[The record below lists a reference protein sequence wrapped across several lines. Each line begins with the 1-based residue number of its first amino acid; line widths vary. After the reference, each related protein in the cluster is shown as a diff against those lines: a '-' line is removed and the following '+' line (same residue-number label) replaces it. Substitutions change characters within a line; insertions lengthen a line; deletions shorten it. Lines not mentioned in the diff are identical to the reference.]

1 MNSRIARL
9 LMACA
14 TTSML
19 AACGPSIYSLR
30 VPLNDTA
37 TLTTAGAA
45 VTIDDQRP
53 EAERKVHTGGGLF
66 RCMRYYGDET
76 YVPAKVEY
84 LRQLLQARVPA
95 GRTLHVRLDR
105 LDTIE
110 YCDNTANRGAAA
122 AAAGTGAPYIVPAD
136 IPGGDSVLIQ
146 ATGEVDGKPFDVK
159 RGFDYSALP
168 VPFPQMPAYNTEYVV
183 RFKRAFDEIADEI
196 VAGGSF
202 RP

>member
-1 MNSRIARL
+1 MT
-9 LMACA
+9 CA
-14 TTSML
+14 ATSML

-37 TLTTAGAA
+37 TLATGGSS

-53 EAERKVHTGGGLF
+53 ESERKVHTGGGLL

-76 YVPAKVEY
+76 YVPAKVDY

-95 GRTLHVRLDR
+95 GKTLHVKLDR

-122 AAAGTGAPYIVPAD
+122 AAAGTGAPYIVPND

-146 ATGEVDGKPFDVK
+146 VSGEVDGKPFDVK
-159 RGFDYSALP
+159 RAFDYSALP
-168 VPFPQMPAYNTEYVV
+168 VPFPQMPAYNIGYVV
-183 RFKRAFDEIADEI
+183 LFKRAFDEIADEI
-196 VAGGSF
+196 AS
-202 RP
+202 R